1 MEVRFESNLDEAA
14 VFGVIYNTLKNEFVK
29 TQDLPVLQL
38 PATLRK
44 SDPNL
49 IFQPYYR
56 LESKTNK
63 NILIQVGPKVFSVA
77 ITNDYTGWEEFLK
90 YINLG
95 LSKLEESGV
104 VSKINRMALRYL
116 NFFDGNV
123 LSKSNLSITLND
135 KLFNGFNSQFRIEI
149 PDGEFIHGLSINNNV
164 LIEDPTG
171 LKSGSI
177 IDIDTFIEKSLLD
190 FFSSKDKLLEDCHDS
205 EKRLFSSLL
214 SDEYVKTLKEVSYE

>member
-1 MEVRFESNLDEAA
+1 MNQLLIVEGNDAIALA
-14 VFGVIYNTLKNEFVK
+14 VLCKKAGLKPPVGYETEDKFKNEFVK

-104 VSKINRMALRYL
+104 MMPVLEYKSKYIRPAKYDDLLTIIN
-116 NFFDGNV
+116 D
-123 LSKSNLSITLND
+123 
-135 KLFNGFNSQFRIEI
+135 
-149 PDGEFIHGLSINNNV
+149 
-164 LIEDPTG
+164 
-171 LKSGSI
+171 
-177 IDIDTFIEKSLLD
+177 
-190 FFSSKDKLLEDCHDS
+190 
-205 EKRLFSSLL
+205 
-214 SDEYVKTLKEVSYE
+214 